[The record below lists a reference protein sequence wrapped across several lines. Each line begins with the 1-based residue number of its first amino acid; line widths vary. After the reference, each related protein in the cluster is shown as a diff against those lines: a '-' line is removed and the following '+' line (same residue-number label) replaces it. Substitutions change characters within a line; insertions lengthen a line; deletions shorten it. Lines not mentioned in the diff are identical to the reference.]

1 MKSKKN
7 LKIALLALF
16 CASAMAISYLESLI
30 PPIIAVPGVKPGFSN
45 IATMFCV
52 SSLGAVSGLAVTLFK
67 AFFALLTRGLTAF
80 IMSLSGGLLSLLM
93 MIILLRLLKNK
104 FGYIGIGVLC
114 ALSHNLGQLTAA
126 VVILGEA
133 VLGIAPLLL
142 SGALLSGIV
151 TGTVFAYTLPVLE
164 KRIKSINNTSIK
176 G

>member
-1 MKSKKN
+1 MKSQKN
-7 LKIALLALF
+7 VKIALLGLF
-16 CASAMAISYLESLI
+16 CASAMAISYLESSI

-45 IATMFCV
+45 IVTMFCV
-52 SSLGAVSGLAVTLFK
+52 SSLGAFSGLAVTLFK
-67 AFFALLTRGLTAF
+67 AFFALITRGLTSF

-93 MIILLRLLKNK
+93 MIILLKLLKNK

-114 ALSHNLGQLTAA
+114 ALCHNLGQLAAA

-133 VLGIAPLLL
+133 VLGLAPLLL

-151 TGTVFAYTLPVLE
+151 TGAIFAYTLPILE
-164 KRIKSINNTSIK
+164 KRIKSIKYTSIK